1 MTMPLFSNRLLLL
14 PLFQGFSRLDFID
27 IVEKTPFDFRT
38 ISPKGIVVS
47 QGTTCKCLCMV
58 LNGKMSVETDSPEH
72 TYRLTESVSAPHIIQ
87 IENLFGLHN
96 KYTRTYR
103 AQSEVQLVMLD
114 KQSVRQ
120 LLVVYPAFQ
129 INFYNAVS
137 TCAQSRE
144 VMLWSKRS
152 DTVEGRFR
160 TFLLK
165 RCSRP
170 IGQKQLKIR
179 MEDLASELGATRL
192 RVSQMLADLAAKN
205 KIIYSRGI
213 IHVQSLENL

>member
-58 LNGKMSVETDSPEH
+58 LNGKMSVET
-72 TYRLTESVSAPHIIQ
+72 
-87 IENLFGLHN
+87 ENLFGLHN

-120 LLVVYPAFQ
+120 LLVAYPAFQ

-160 TFLLK
+160 TFLLR
-165 RCSRP
+165 RCLRP

>member
-38 ISPKGIVVS
+38 IMPKGIIVS
-47 QGTTCKCLCMV
+47 QGRTCECLCMV
-58 LNGKMSVETDSPEH
+58 LNGEMSVETESPEH
-72 TYRLTESVSAPHIIQ
+72 TYRLAEYVNAPHIIQ

-96 KYTRTYR
+96 KYTHTYR

-120 LLVVYPAFQ
+120 LLVAYPAFQ
-129 INFYNAVS
+129 INFYNAIS

-152 DTVEGRFR
+152 DTVEGRFH
-160 TFLLK
+160 TFLLR
-165 RCSRP
+165 RCLRP
-170 IGQKQLKIR
+170 IGPKQLKIR

-192 RVSQMLADLAAKN
+192 RVSQMLADLAARN
-205 KIIYSRGI
+205 KIVYSRGI
-213 IHVQSLENL
+213 IHIQSLENL

>member
-120 LLVVYPAFQ
+120 LLVAYPAFQ

-137 TCAQSRE
+137 T
-144 VMLWSKRS
+144 
-152 DTVEGRFR
+152 
-160 TFLLK
+160 
-165 RCSRP
+165 
-170 IGQKQLKIR
+170 
-179 MEDLASELGATRL
+179 
-192 RVSQMLADLAAKN
+192 
-205 KIIYSRGI
+205 
-213 IHVQSLENL
+213 

>member
-38 ISPKGIVVS
+38 IMPKGIIVS
-47 QGTTCKCLCMV
+47 QGRTCECLCMV
-58 LNGKMSVETDSPEH
+58 LNGEMIVETESPEH
-72 TYRLTESVSAPHIIQ
+72 TYRLAEYVNAPHIIQ

-96 KYTRTYR
+96 KYTHTYR

-120 LLVVYPAFQ
+120 LLVAYPAFQ
-129 INFYNAVS
+129 INFYNAIS

-152 DTVEGRFR
+152 DTVEGRFH
-160 TFLLK
+160 TFLLR
-165 RCSRP
+165 RCLRP
-170 IGQKQLKIR
+170 IGPKQLKIR

-192 RVSQMLADLAAKN
+192 RVSQMLADLAARN
-205 KIIYSRGI
+205 KIVYSRGI
-213 IHVQSLENL
+213 IHIQSLENL

>member
-1 MTMPLFSNRLLLL
+1 MQMRGELRNRLNSNRCISEYMTMPLFSNRLLLL

-38 ISPKGIVVS
+38 IMPKGIIVS
-47 QGTTCKCLCMV
+47 QGRTCECLCMV
-58 LNGKMSVETDSPEH
+58 LNGEMSVETESPEH
-72 TYRLTESVSAPHIIQ
+72 TYRLAEYVNAPHIIQ

-96 KYTRTYR
+96 KYTHTYR

-120 LLVVYPAFQ
+120 LLVAYPAFQ
-129 INFYNAVS
+129 INFYNAIS

-152 DTVEGRFR
+152 DTVEGRFH
-160 TFLLK
+160 TFLLR
-165 RCSRP
+165 RCLRP
-170 IGQKQLKIR
+170 IGPKQLKIR
-179 MEDLASELGATRL
+179 M
-192 RVSQMLADLAAKN
+192 
-205 KIIYSRGI
+205 
-213 IHVQSLENL
+213 